1 MARFFTPAATPTR
14 EFALLPPFPLT
25 LPTARGFRDGSSALR
40 GGIRSPLFALFFH
53 ARRGKQKIRL
63 FNISLQQDLVL
74 DNEMFRRILLGRMGK
89 IGRIGFFNLAFRIYH
104 L

>member
-1 MARFFTPAATPTR
+1 MVRPLSGAASAARFSPCFFTP
-14 EFALLPPFPLT
+14 
-25 LPTARGFRDGSSALR
+25 DG
-40 GGIRSPLFALFFH
+40 
-53 ARRGKQKIRL
+53 GKQKIRL

-89 IGRIGFFNLAFRIYH
+89 IGRVGFFNLAFRFYS